1 MKNLN
6 PIKPIYGVESFLSP
20 IFHPRIR
27 GISALRPQHSSLITI
42 LFILT
47 TFSISAQENTVTA
60 GGNATGSGG
69 SVSFSVGQVFYQ
81 THEGSGGS
89 VAEGLQQPYE
99 IYVVTSVDDMM
110 DITLSMKAFPNPVVD
125 RLQLVVD
132 EQVDFSLAGYH
143 FRLLDSQGR
152 TLQSDRIINR
162 HTEIDM
168 SQLPPAVY
176 FLRVMDSRRELK
188 TFKVIKR

>member
-6 PIKPIYGVESFLSP
+6 PIEPLFRVEFFLSP
-20 IFHPRIR
+20 IIHY
-27 GISALRPQHSSLITI
+27 SSLITI

-47 TFSISAQENTVTA
+47 TFSISAQENTLTA

-81 THEGSGGS
+81 IHEGSGGS

-99 IYVVTSVDDMM
+99 IYVVTSVDNMM

-125 RLQLVVD
+125 ILQLVVD
-132 EQVDFSLAGYH
+132 EQVDFSVAGYH

-152 TLQSDRIINR
+152 NLQSDHITGR

-176 FLRVMDSRRELK
+176 FVRVMDSTRELK